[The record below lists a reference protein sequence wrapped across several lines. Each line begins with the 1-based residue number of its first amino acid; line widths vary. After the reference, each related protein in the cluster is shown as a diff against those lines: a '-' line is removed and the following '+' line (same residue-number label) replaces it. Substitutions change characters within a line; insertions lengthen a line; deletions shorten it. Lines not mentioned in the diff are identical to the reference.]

1 MLAKK
6 DSKCYVCGPDN
17 TVGLQVSFQ
26 PDGRNGSM
34 AHYRARAEHGGW
46 NGILHGGVTFALMDE
61 ALGWAL
67 YYQNRPSVTAR
78 AETKFHKPVPVGA
91 DVVVKA
97 WVVRDR
103 KWLIEARAEV
113 RLEEADGTLLAE
125 TNATMYGIGSYGT
138 ESRDARSRQGEA
150 EDGLA

>member
-17 TVGLQVSFQ
+17 PLGLQVLFQ
-26 PDGRNGSM
+26 LDGPYGSVT
-34 AHYRARAEHGGW
+34 HYRARAEHGGW

-67 YYQNRPSVTAR
+67 YYQNQPAVTAR

-91 DVVVKA
+91 NVVVKA
-97 WVVRDR
+97 WVVRKR
-103 KWLIEARAEV
+103 RRLFGAHAEIRMEDAV
-113 RLEEADGTLLAE
+113 GTLLAE
-125 TNATMYGIGSYGT
+125 TNATMYRI
-138 ESRDARSRQGEA
+138 DAADAKSRQEEQENVFA
-150 EDGLA
+150 

>member
-17 TVGLQVSFQ
+17 PLGLQVQFQ
-26 PDGRNGSM
+26 LDGPYGSV

-67 YYQNRPSVTAR
+67 YFQNQPAVTAR

-91 DVVVKA
+91 NVVVRA
-97 WVVRDR
+97 WVVRNR
-103 KWLIEARAEV
+103 RRLFEAHAEM
-113 RLEEADGTLLAE
+113 RMEGAEGTLLAE
-125 TNATMYGIGSYGT
+125 TNATMYRI
-138 ESRDARSRQGEA
+138 ESAATKSRQEEQENVFA
-150 EDGLA
+150 